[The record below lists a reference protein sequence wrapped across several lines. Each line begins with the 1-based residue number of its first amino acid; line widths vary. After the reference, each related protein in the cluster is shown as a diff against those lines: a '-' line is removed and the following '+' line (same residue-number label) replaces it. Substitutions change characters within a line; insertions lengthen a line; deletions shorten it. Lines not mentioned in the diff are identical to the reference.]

1 MQQSGGSS
9 TCTSGRRR
17 PGRPQL
23 QDVLFRNRDHLREHG
38 VLVPGRDRQSHF
50 HAAIDLL
57 DLSWGGLL
65 EGARGSWDELVA
77 EILAWPGDVVVS
89 NENLSLA
96 DDAVVA
102 RVRAALPDHAL
113 RVVFSARDLVRQ
125 IPAAWQEKVK
135 HFYTGDY
142 GTFVQHLREDVDDEE
157 ARRFWQRQT
166 WPDVLERWSRELGEA
181 PTTLVTVPPSGQ
193 DPALLLSRFLEA
205 FGLKQEWVPD
215 RSARSNPGLGPV
227 ESALLRAV
235 QTELDARDARTAVRH
250 TAVRGALLGRWWPS
264 RPSSG
269 RIALPV
275 EARDWAAVL
284 SAEWVERVKTT
295 DVRVVGELADLV
307 SPASPE
313 SPESPESP
321 AAREAGVDP
330 DLVPPDEQL
339 SLAVLTVAD
348 ALEEVTDLVGQRRI
362 LTEERDRLRV
372 AAEQS
377 RDELDLT
384 RAERDRLHARVVELE
399 RTRWQAAKEA
409 MVAAARS
416 SRPLGLAYAAY
427 RRTRRAG
434 QTRDHG
440 QLGQPGPA
448 RPARSDSAA
457 SPARSVRP
465 ASSVRPVRPA
475 SSRGRC
481 RCRRCHG
488 SSSTSG
494 R

>member
-1 MQQSGGSS
+1 VTAEPVLISAEAAE
-9 TCTSGRRR
+9 RRVVHLHVGA
-17 PGRPQL
+17 PKTGTTQL

-77 EILAWPGDVVVS
+77 EIHAWPGDVVVS

-102 RVRAALPDHAL
+102 HVRAALPDHAL

-135 HFYTGDY
+135 HFYTGDF
-142 GTFVQHLREDVDDEE
+142 GTFVQNLREDVDDEE
-157 ARRFWQRQT
+157 TRRFWQRQT
-166 WPDVLERWSRELGEA
+166 WPDVLERWSRQIGDA
-181 PTTLVTVPPSGQ
+181 PTTLVTVPQSGQ
-193 DPALLLSRFLEA
+193 DPAVLLSRFLAA
-205 FGLKQEWVPD
+205 FDLKEEWVPD

-227 ESALLRAV
+227 ESAVLRAV
-235 QTELDARDARTAVRH
+235 QTELDARDAKTAVRH

-264 RPSSG
+264 RPSTG

-275 EARDWAAVL
+275 EARDWAAGL
-284 SAEWVERVKTT
+284 SAHWVERVKAT
-295 DVRVVGELADLV
+295 DVTVVGELSDLV
-307 SPASPE
+307 SPVSPVSPE
-313 SPESPESP
+313 SPGSPESP
-321 AAREAGVDP
+321 VAAGVDP
-330 DLVPPDEQL
+330 DSVSPAEQL

-362 LTEERDRLRV
+362 LTDERDRLRV
-372 AAEQS
+372 AAEQT

-384 RAERDRLHARVVELE
+384 RTERDQLQARVVELE
-399 RTRWQAAKEA
+399 RTHWQAAKES

-434 QTRDHG
+434 QTRPFGQPG
-440 QLGQPGPA
+440 QLGPAGP
-448 RPARSDSAA
+448 
-457 SPARSVRP
+457 
-465 ASSVRPVRPA
+465 
-475 SSRGRC
+475 
-481 RCRRCHG
+481 
-488 SSSTSG
+488 SG
-494 R
+494 EH